1 MIAAAAALSFVVM
14 LNLTNINIT
23 ERRRELATLKVLGF
37 TDKEMYDYVFREN
50 NALAAI
56 GTVLG
61 LVFGKYLHRFVV
73 TTVEVDMVMFIRK
86 ADPTSY
92 VYSAVLS
99 LAFAMIV
106 NLFMRRK
113 VRRINMVESLKS
125 AE

>member
-1 MIAAAAALSFVVM
+1 MKMLADMSCREFIEALASDEP
-14 LNLTNINIT
+14 TPGGGG
-23 ERRRELATLKVLGF
+23 AS
-37 TDKEMYDYVFREN
+37 
-50 NALAAI
+50 ALVAAI
-56 GTVLG
+56 GTALG

-86 ADPTSY
+86 ADPSSY

-99 LAFAMIV
+99 LVFAMIV
-106 NLFMRRK
+106 NLLMRRK